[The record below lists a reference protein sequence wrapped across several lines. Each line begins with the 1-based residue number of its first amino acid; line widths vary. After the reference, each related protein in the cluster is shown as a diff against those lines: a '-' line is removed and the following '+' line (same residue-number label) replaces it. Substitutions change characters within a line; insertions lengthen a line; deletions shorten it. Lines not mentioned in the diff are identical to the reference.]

1 MTSSAPPL
9 TVALL
14 TYNRLHYLRESLEAI
29 LNQTYRDFELLV
41 LDNCSTDGT
50 GEFILGLNDPR
61 IRYVRNSSNISTVEF
76 NCLSAYHI
84 ALGARVIVTHDDDI
98 MESDMLECQMRFL
111 DSHPDVRLVWT
122 RVSDIDQ
129 HGKEIASNSAVDGED
144 QIFGP
149 GEYITSFLKARLWP
163 MPSGLMLERA
173 ILPKGYSID
182 LHFRSKKPAK
192 NPMDAA
198 GIADVLMPAYI
209 NRKNAIGYINRPLL
223 KRRVHTNQFSHA
235 ASLSRPGIYLYRWL
249 KKFARG
255 IPDFQ
260 SHALHFDALMARF
273 DVQEAITTNES
284 ITVKKN
290 IIRKVERLAAELQTN
305 IEISPGA
312 FLAGLPVFMLNS
324 LLNPEVRF
332 DKLKELKLDGYGS
345 ATRKLLSWA
354 LEVDRAPDSNL
365 LEVLLGRRIV
375 VFGSAFIAALLVL
388 EGRKN
393 NTRIVACIDSNVN
406 RHGRK
411 LLGIPIQSLAW
422 MQGNLEDGDVVIIS
436 SEGDHEHYIEAV
448 IKQNTE
454 KRIAIVSWKELLGNI
469 EFSLL

>member
-163 MPSGLMLERA
+163 CLLYTSPSPR
-173 ILPKGYSID
+173 D
-182 LHFRSKKPAK
+182 
-192 NPMDAA
+192 
-198 GIADVLMPAYI
+198 
-209 NRKNAIGYINRPLL
+209 
-223 KRRVHTNQFSHA
+223 
-235 ASLSRPGIYLYRWL
+235 
-249 KKFARG
+249 
-255 IPDFQ
+255 
-260 SHALHFDALMARF
+260 
-273 DVQEAITTNES
+273 
-284 ITVKKN
+284 
-290 IIRKVERLAAELQTN
+290 
-305 IEISPGA
+305 
-312 FLAGLPVFMLNS
+312 
-324 LLNPEVRF
+324 
-332 DKLKELKLDGYGS
+332 
-345 ATRKLLSWA
+345 
-354 LEVDRAPDSNL
+354 
-365 LEVLLGRRIV
+365 
-375 VFGSAFIAALLVL
+375 
-388 EGRKN
+388 
-393 NTRIVACIDSNVN
+393 
-406 RHGRK
+406 
-411 LLGIPIQSLAW
+411 
-422 MQGNLEDGDVVIIS
+422 
-436 SEGDHEHYIEAV
+436 
-448 IKQNTE
+448 
-454 KRIAIVSWKELLGNI
+454 
-469 EFSLL
+469 